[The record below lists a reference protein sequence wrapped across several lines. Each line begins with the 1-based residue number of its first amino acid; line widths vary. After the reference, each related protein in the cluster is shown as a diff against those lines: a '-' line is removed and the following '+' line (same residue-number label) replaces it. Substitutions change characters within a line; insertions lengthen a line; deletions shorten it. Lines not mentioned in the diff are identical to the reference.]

1 MKPVD
6 LKGRTTQFSLRIIRL
21 VRALPA
27 DKVADVIG
35 KQLLRS
41 GTSVRANYRAAC
53 RAKSQADFINKI
65 HIAEEETDESIFWM
79 ELLIEGKIVD
89 ETLLKDLMKEASELL
104 VIFSA
109 SAITARKNK

>member
-6 LKGRTTQFSLRIIRL
+6 LKIRTKQFSLRVIRL

-35 KQLLRS
+35 KQLIRS
-41 GTSVRANYRAAC
+41 GTSVGANYRSAC

-65 HIAEEETDESIFWM
+65 HIAEEEADESIFWM
-79 ELLIEGKIVD
+79 ELLVEGNIV
-89 ETLLKDLMKEASELL
+89 EESLLKDLMQEAGELL
-104 VIFSA
+104 AIFSA